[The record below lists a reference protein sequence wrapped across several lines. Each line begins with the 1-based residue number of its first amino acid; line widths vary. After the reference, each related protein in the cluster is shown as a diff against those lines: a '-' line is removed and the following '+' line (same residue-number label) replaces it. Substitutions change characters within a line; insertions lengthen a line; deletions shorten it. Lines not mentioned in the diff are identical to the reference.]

1 MESQSIQ
8 INEIV
13 YVPGD
18 YFDIEGQAR
27 WSKNVAK
34 IDWKTQSLLGVV
46 KSFEIKKHKNYVNVL
61 WLVDYRTSCVLQADL
76 NIFPKNLRPIIG
88 VVDNFTILVAEYVIV
103 QKKKNKIKKDISI
116 YGMNDTDAL
125 SGLVSLTKNGD
136 YDMGDGFTLSQ
147 NIVNQ
152 IKESYYPDVSDRQI
166 ANFES
171 GGDGP
176 IYRNE
181 PYNEGIYSN
190 ISYNGRNYDQGK
202 KIGIKDA
209 FAALFCIL
217 KY

>member
-116 YGMNDTDAL
+116 YGMNERETRL
-125 SGLVSLTKNGD
+125 SG
-136 YDMGDGFTLSQ
+136 SQ
-147 NIVNQ
+147 VLIVNNY
-152 IKESYYPDVSDRQI
+152 EPDKCKKV
-166 ANFES
+166 E
-171 GGDGP
+171 
-176 IYRNE
+176 
-181 PYNEGIYSN
+181 
-190 ISYNGRNYDQGK
+190 ISYLN
-202 KIGIKDA
+202 
-209 FAALFCIL
+209 
-217 KY
+217 